1 MTDYEEPNVIQEYYE
16 YDVFISCKSE
26 DYTLGYA
33 IYEFLIENGV
43 RAFFADQE
51 LRKLGFADYG
61 KVIDNALD
69 GAKHLIVVASNAD
82 FTKDKCS
89 PYVYYEWKTFS
100 EEKRSGRKTGNIM
113 TVVTD
118 KSIVKSLPI
127 ALRNVQSFAFDEYK
141 QVYYYVIGDMQPDPK
156 PTPFR
161 RIKNFILNFRL
172 GKNLGCAVS
181 IVLFVFLGAVITPF
195 FFLYKSSDSS
205 APVFEQD
212 NPSIEPNIRHNIEND
227 KQGGRTDGSST
238 PREGASNSSSVTVSN
253 NLMDFEPFI
262 YYVKVVKLEIYDVP
276 EDCPYEL
283 DGGKWE
289 YVFSNHAPAATGFI
303 TNDNIFITARQVVE
317 PWAYFASEDGEN
329 NPFTIANIFH
339 QYDARIEVTL
349 MAENKTGDKRVM
361 KSSDFKVFRH
371 NDVTKTINE
380 DFALQLADG
389 CDIACKKVDVSSTL
403 LANTQLSRN
412 LEEGARLESFGF
424 SDCVGGDKN
433 SIRPQYTY
441 MTTSSTGLS
450 HGVILVN
457 ETNRLDMGSLGGPVF
472 MKDGDTYYV
481 VGVVTSSY
489 SKEYGVVPISA
500 VSF

>member
-1 MTDYEEPNVIQEYYE
+1 MTDYEESSAIQDNHE

-69 GAKHLIVVASNAD
+69 GVKHLIVVASNAD
-82 FTKDKCS
+82 FTKEKCS

-127 ALRNVQSFAFDEYK
+127 ALRNVQSFVFDEYK
-141 QVYYYVIGDMQPDPK
+141 QVYNYVIGDMPSDPK
-156 PTPFR
+156 PSPFR
-161 RIKNFILNFRL
+161 RINNFVLNFRL
-172 GKNLGCAVS
+172 GKNLGCVVS

-195 FFLYKSSDSS
+195 FFLHESSDPS
-205 APVFEQD
+205 APVLEQD
-212 NPSIEPNIRHNIEND
+212 NPSIEPHIRH
-227 KQGGRTDGSST
+227 KDGNRGPTVRSNVPT
-238 PREGASNSSSVTVSN
+238 PPSGAVAESN
-253 NLMDFEPFI
+253 NSVDLVPFI
-262 YYVKVVKLEIYDVP
+262 YFVKVMKIEIYDVP
-276 EDCPYEL
+276 DDCSHVL

-289 YVFSNHAPAATGFI
+289 YVFSDNAPTATGFI
-303 TNDNIFITARQVVE
+303 TNDSVFVTARQVVE
-317 PWAYFASEDGEN
+317 PWAYFASEDGEY
-329 NPFTIANIFH
+329 NPFTIANIFY
-339 QYDARIEVTL
+339 QCKAQIEVTL
-349 MAENKTGDKRVM
+349 MAENETGDKLVM

-380 DFALQLADG
+380 DFALQLANG
-389 CDIACKKVDVSSTL
+389 CDFACKKVNFSSTL
-403 LANTQLSRN
+403 AANTQLSQN
-412 LEEGARLESFGF
+412 LEEGVHLELLGF
-424 SDCVGGDKN
+424 PYFVGGDKN
-433 SIRPQYTY
+433 NVRPLYTY
-441 MTTSSTGLS
+441 TTTSRTGLL
-450 HGVILVN
+450 HGVIPVN
-457 ETNRLDMGSLGGPVF
+457 ETGMLEMGNSGGPVF
-472 MKDGDTYYV
+472 VKDGDYYYV
-481 VGVVTSSY
+481 VGIVTSSRFNKF
-489 SKEYGVVPISA
+489 SIVPISA